1 MSKPRQTII
10 RDTVFRRLSGG
21 APRPIQGIAP
31 THPATRQTAVWLA
44 DEEIAW
50 LDSHIHD
57 IKRAGWRT
65 LTRSAFIRAVLRS
78 VMEHEPD
85 LTGVHGEADL
95 IERLGAK
102 RK

>member
-1 MSKPRQTII
+1 MPKPRQTII
-10 RDTVFRRLSGG
+10 RDTVFRRLGE
-21 APRPIQGIAP
+21 APTRPVQGIAP
-31 THPATRQTAVWLA
+31 AQPPTRQTAVWLA

-78 VMEHEPD
+78 AMEQEPD